1 MVTPAPRTVARA
13 RISSLAIYVPPRLLT
28 NADLEKMVDTSD
40 EWIQQ
45 RTGIKQRHIVD
56 PGVATSDLATEAA
69 RKAIERAG
77 LTPTDIDFIVVGTT
91 TPDMAFP
98 STACLVQHNIG
109 ATQRVGLRPVGRVL
123 GLHLRA
129 DDGGQH
135 GGDRRQQARAG
146 DRRRRDVEHHRLHR
160 PRHLRDLRRRRRAP
174 LSSRPRPT
182 TASASSTSRTTWT
195 AAAARR

>member
-1 MVTPAPRTVARA
+1 MVTSAPRTVARA
-13 RISSLAIYVPPRLLT
+13 RISSLATYVPPRVLS
-28 NADLEKMVDTSD
+28 NADLERMVDTSD

-77 LTPTDIDFIVVGTT
+77 LTPPDIDFIVVGTT

-98 STACLVQHNIG
+98 STACLV
-109 ATQRVGLRPVGRVL
+109 LGRVL

-129 DDGGQH
+129 DHCRQH
-135 GGDRRQQARAG
+135 GGHRRQQARPR
-146 DRRRRDVEHHRLHR
+146 DRC
-160 PRHLRDLRRRRRAP
+160 
-174 LSSRPRPT
+174 
-182 TASASSTSRTTWT
+182 
-195 AAAARR
+195 

>member
-77 LTPTDIDFIVVGTT
+77 LTPPDIDFIVVGTT
-91 TPDMAFP
+91 TPDMSFP

-109 ATQRVGLRPVGRVL
+109 AT
-123 GLHLRA
+123 RA
-129 DDGGQH
+129 WGYDLSAACSGFTYALTTAANMV
-135 GGDRRQQARAG
+135 GDRRA
-146 DRRRRDVEHHRLHR
+146 
-160 PRHLRDLRRRRRAP
+160 
-174 LSSRPRPT
+174 
-182 TASASSTSRTTWT
+182 ASTRW
-195 AAAARR
+195 